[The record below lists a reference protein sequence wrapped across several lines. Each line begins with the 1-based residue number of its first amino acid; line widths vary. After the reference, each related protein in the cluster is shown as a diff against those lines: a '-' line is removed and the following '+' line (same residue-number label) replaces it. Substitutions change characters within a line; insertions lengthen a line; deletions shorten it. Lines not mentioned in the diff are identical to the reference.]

1 MQLCIIGHQDGVVRG
16 EGQLFLHRLIE
27 KIVNA
32 LPRRTALDR
41 LAENG
46 GELFRPRAVQV
57 VRVGEV
63 LDLQIDLALQLVQRE
78 IPVFQPVMRGAE
90 VPQRIDVGLIVFGVV
105 QVAAG
110 QRGP

>member
-1 MQLCIIGHQDGVVRG
+1 MQLCIIGHQDRVVRG

-78 IPVFQPVMRGAE
+78 IPSC
-90 VPQRIDVGLIVFGVV
+90 
-105 QVAAG
+105 AA
-110 QRGP
+110 QKFRSAST